1 MMRWWLDKGIDGFRM
16 DVISLISKQ
25 DDFPDG
31 KVQGLY
37 GDLVPY
43 CAHGPHV
50 HEYLREMNDKVL
62 RHYDIMTVG
71 EATEVTFPHLH
82 MLKLKNHIQFL
93 TVKTSILCFGVIMI
107 NHVPSADSV
116 MKGHTGRNQ
125 QKC

>member
-1 MMRWWLDKGIDGFRM
+1 MREEIFRMMRWWLDKGIDGFRM

-37 GDLVPY
+37 GDLIPY

-71 EATEVTFPHLH
+71 EATGSNLGGSKKYAGFDRQELDMVF
-82 MLKLKNHIQFL
+82 
-93 TVKTSILCFGVIMI
+93 SI
-107 NHVPSADSV
+107 
-116 MKGHTGRNQ
+116 
-125 QKC
+125 